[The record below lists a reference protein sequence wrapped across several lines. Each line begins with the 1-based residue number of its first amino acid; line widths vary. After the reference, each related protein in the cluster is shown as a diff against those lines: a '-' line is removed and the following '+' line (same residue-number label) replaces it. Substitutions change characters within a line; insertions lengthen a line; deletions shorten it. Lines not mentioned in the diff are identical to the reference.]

1 MNIQAI
7 ILIGGLG
14 TRLAGLFPDRPKAL
28 APVGDRAFLDR
39 QLEWL
44 AACGVSSAHLAAGH
58 LAGCLADWLAAAH
71 PPIPATI
78 SVEPAPL
85 GTGGGLRFAAQH
97 IHADPFLVVNGD
109 SLLPRLDLPGMLA
122 VHRRAAAVV
131 TMAVAP
137 VTDSG
142 RYGLVEFDAG
152 GIIRE
157 FREKAA
163 ASAGWVNGGVYLVG
177 RGLLAELPP
186 APTPVSLERDVFPG
200 LAAAGRVQAWP
211 TTPPLLDM
219 GTPAGLRRMADYFLS
234 ADDAD

>member
-1 MNIQAI
+1 MNIQAM

-28 APVGDRAFLDR
+28 APVGGRVFLDR

-58 LAGCLADWLAAAH
+58 RAGCLQDWLAAAR
-71 PPIPATI
+71 PPMPVTI

-85 GTGGGLRFAAQH
+85 GTGGGLRFAASH
-97 IHADPFLVVNGD
+97 IHTDPFLVVNGD

-122 VHRRAAAVV
+122 VHRRAAAAV

-152 GIIRE
+152 GTVRA

-163 ASAGWVNGGVYLVG
+163 AAAGWVNGGFYLVG
-177 RGLLAELPP
+177 RSLPAELPS
-186 APTPVSLERDVFPG
+186 APPPFSLERDVFPG
-200 LAAAGRVQAWP
+200 LAAAGRVQAWSAP
-211 TTPPLLDM
+211 PPLLDM
-219 GTPAGLRRMADYFLS
+219 GTPEGLQRMADYFLS
-234 ADDAD
+234 ADYAD